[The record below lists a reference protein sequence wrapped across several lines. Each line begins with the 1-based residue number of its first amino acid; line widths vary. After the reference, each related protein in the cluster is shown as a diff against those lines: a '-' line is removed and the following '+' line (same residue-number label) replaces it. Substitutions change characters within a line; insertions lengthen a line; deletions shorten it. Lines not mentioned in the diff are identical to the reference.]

1 MGGLNRVSGSPNS
14 ELRGLK
20 VPAGLLILPKSPG
33 VFLHLLHGDHGSFP
47 EQHLPSKSCD
57 TACTGDKLNT
67 RLLCALLDMGSCLGT
82 PAPSACEML
91 EAPAASSSF
100 STHTKPLEGARD
112 VCVRPPRIVLQAV
125 VGAWY
130 MGVRGGIPVLCKV
143 STC

>member
-112 VCVRPPRIVLQAV
+112 VCVCIHLSGNVQV
-125 VGAWY
+125 WTY
-130 MGVRGGIPVLCKV
+130 TSK
-143 STC
+143 